1 MQIKNLAAELCLD
14 RAVVLELLR
23 DPPPNL
29 LIMSA
34 ALPDEPAPTVSVSV
48 PEPEPEPEPMETTHS
63 EPSVDTAEPRTKEQ
77 VPVHVMQHTWSA
89 QKRLKKVQ
97 VETLERVYSRTKRPT
112 VSLYIYFFWVPFA
125 SILQFSVGRI
135 FLFISNK
142 NICLLLTERKG

>member
-1 MQIKNLAAELCLD
+1 
-14 RAVVLELLR
+14 
-23 DPPPNL
+23 
-29 LIMSA
+29 MSA

-48 PEPEPEPEPMETTHS
+48 PEPEPEPMETTHS

-112 VSLYIYFFWVPFA
+112 VSLYIYIFWVPFA

>member
-1 MQIKNLAAELCLD
+1 
-14 RAVVLELLR
+14 
-23 DPPPNL
+23 
-29 LIMSA
+29 MSA

-48 PEPEPEPEPMETTHS
+48 PEPEPEPEPEPMETTHS

-112 VSLYIYFFWVPFA
+112 VSLYIYFF
-125 SILQFSVGRI
+125 G
-135 FLFISNK
+135 FLLHQYCNF
-142 NICLLLTERKG
+142 LLGEFFYS